1 MGGPADRRA
10 CAPERAPG
18 AWLSDAAAI
27 AVLDPNHAAR
37 ACRQGETMGEIFFR
51 GNLVMKGYLKNALAT
66 EEALRWR
73 LVPPAIW
80 R

>member
-1 MGGPADRRA
+1 
-10 CAPERAPG
+10 
-18 AWLSDAAAI
+18 
-27 AVLDPNHAAR
+27 
-37 ACRQGETMGEIFFR
+37 MGEIFFR